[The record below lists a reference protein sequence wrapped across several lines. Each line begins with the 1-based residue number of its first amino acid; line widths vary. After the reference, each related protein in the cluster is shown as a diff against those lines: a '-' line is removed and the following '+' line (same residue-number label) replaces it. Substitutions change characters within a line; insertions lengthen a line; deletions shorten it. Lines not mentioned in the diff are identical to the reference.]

1 MSATPIDRDDRHVP
15 AYPEQERPVARAKRT
30 DRAEARR
37 RYRASQG
44 LTDAELDA
52 AELDDT
58 AQASSAGGASG
69 TTARQGKPAAGAS
82 PALPQRIGIGQA
94 FRLSF
99 RPLDLRGDLAAFP
112 RIAIR
117 TKTLIVPLA
126 LTLVATALVIV
137 VGANGEDLGSILT
150 NFVYQYFVFTPAI
163 GGVFIAGFLAPRAS
177 WMFGIVVG
185 LVAAVCFSIVVLGFP
200 GQVPPLTTTG
210 EQAATSAF
218 VVSPLM
224 GALFASA
231 AAWYRRFLALSSPN
245 RARQAANANRPN
257 GKSRAAGARR

>member
-1 MSATPIDRDDRHVP
+1 M
-15 AYPEQERPVARAKRT
+15 ARAKRT

-44 LTDAELDA
+44 FTDAELDA

-58 AQASSAGGASG
+58 TPASSAGASTG
-69 TTARQGKPAAGAS
+69 GVRQGRQSGGTS
-82 PALPQRIGIGQA
+82 PAMPQRIGIGQA
-94 FRLSF
+94 FRMSF

-112 RIAIR
+112 RIATR
-117 TKTLIVPLA
+117 TKALIVPIA
-126 LTLVATALVIV
+126 LTVVATILVIV
-137 VGANGEDLGSILT
+137 VGANGTELGSVLT

-177 WMFGIVVG
+177 WMLGIVVG
-185 LVAAVCFSIVVLGFP
+185 LVAAICFSIVVLSFP
-200 GQVPPLTTTG
+200 DQVPPLATTG
-210 EQAATSAF
+210 EQAASSAF
-218 VVSPLM
+218 FVSPMM

-231 AAWYRRFLALSSPN
+231 AAWYRRFLALSSPK